1 MPDLVF
7 DMLVQDSAVLIVKG
21 QMFAAHI
28 PADIQAT
35 QMNPRTFQ
43 MMFRHSLGKYRLLLS
58 PIPNLLIPGPHIT

>member
-28 PADIQAT
+28 PRGHPGHTDESEDI
-35 QMNPRTFQ
+35 PDDVP
-43 MMFRHSLGKYRLLLS
+43 S
-58 PIPNLLIPGPHIT
+58 